1 MLTRRGFRF
10 EVRARPAQLRHARR
24 IAGACRWVWN
34 RALALQKEAIA
45 AGARRPHYLDLASEL
60 TTWRHAPDTAWL
72 REAPIHP
79 LQQTLRDL
87 DRAWANCFERRARA
101 PRFKRRG
108 ECHAFRFPDPKQ
120 FRLDEGN
127 ARVFLPK
134 MHWLRYRKSREIAG
148 TPKNIT
154 VVLEAG
160 RLFVSVQ
167 TEQEKAAAV
176 HPSADAVGVDLG
188 VANFATLSTG
198 ERTAGILLERH
209 LRRLARYQR
218 RVARRAHGSKNQRRA
233 RDHVARVHRR
243 LAAARRDLHH
253 KLSTDLAQRF
263 SAIAI
268 EDLRVKD
275 MSASAAGTADAPGR
289 NVRAKSALN
298 RSILAQGWSAFATML
313 AWKVEAAGGRL
324 IAVPPA
330 GTSQTCS
337 HCGFRAAQN
346 RTTQARFS
354 CLACGHSEHA
364 DINAAR
370 NILARAATIAA
381 GTAALPGGTG
391 EVTPARYE
399 KVHQGRS
406 GQEPTEARSGAC
418 LPIPQ

>member
-1 MLTRRGFRF
+1 
-10 EVRARPAQLRHARR
+10 VRARPAQLRHARR

-45 AGARRPHYLDLASEL
+45 AGARRPRYVDLAAEL
-60 TTWRHAPDTAWL
+60 TAWRNAPETAWL
-72 REAPIHP
+72 REAPVHP
-79 LQQTLRDL
+79 LQQALRDL
-87 DRAWANCFERRARA
+87 DRAWTNCFERRARA

-108 ECHAFRFPDPKQ
+108 NRDAFRFPDSKQ

-154 VVLEAG
+154 VTVEAD

-167 TEQEKAAAV
+167 TEQQLAAAV
-176 HPSADAVGVDLG
+176 HPAADAVGLDLG
-188 VANFATLSTG
+188 VTNFATLSNG
-198 ERTAGILLERH
+198 ERTAGISLERH
-209 LRRLARYQR
+209 LKRLARYQR
-218 RVARRAHGSKNQRRA
+218 RVARCARGSKNQRRA

-253 KLSTDLAQRF
+253 KLSSELVQRF
-263 SAIAI
+263 STIAI

-275 MSASAAGTADAPGR
+275 MSASAAGTVQAPGR
-289 NVRAKSALN
+289 NVRAKSGLN

-313 AWKVEAAGGRL
+313 AWKMEAAGGRL
-324 IAVPPA
+324 IAVPAA
-330 GTSQTCS
+330 GTSETCS
-337 HCGFRAAQN
+337 RCDFRDALN
-346 RTTQARFS
+346 RKTQARFS
-354 CLACGHSEHA
+354 CLACGHTEHA

-370 NILARAATIAA
+370 NILARACTIAA

-391 EVTPARYE
+391 EVTPVRYE
-399 KVHQGRS
+399 KVHLGRS
-406 GQEPTEARSGAC
+406 GQEPTEARSGVC